1 MLICVLPFWYP
12 QLSCASSLTY
22 TIWKETCVLEDC
34 IEGGEY
40 KLYILGTG
48 NLSDLK
54 GFDSYL
60 LIKDVPT
67 VIFIPISQET

>member
-1 MLICVLPFWYP
+1 M
-12 QLSCASSLTY
+12 
-22 TIWKETCVLEDC
+22 LEDC

-40 KLYILGTG
+40 KVYNLGTG
-48 NLSDLK
+48 NLSGLK

-67 VIFIPISQET
+67 VIFIPISQEK